1 MIIGKDY
8 NKLEFNWFGL
18 ELLEPNALLSDSLI
32 AIIGITLGLVIT
44 KQNKTFTT
52 PFFNYW
58 RGVFFVYGIGFFIGG
73 VGHVFYN
80 YFGMY
85 GKYAPLLI
93 GLAMPL
99 LIEHAMIALLPKK
112 QQKTFL
118 FLSKIKALLAAVV
131 LTLIFFIFEDQEK
144 ALPVMLLVP
153 SVNSLIGFAFSCGF
167 LGWKYGKTITPTFY
181 ILIATVFVLFPAAIV
196 QIYKISFHPWF
207 DRNDFGHLLIIITLF
222 MYYRVLKGYRNHLTE
237 TTTSK

>member
-1 MIIGKDY
+1 MKKIELFFLIRSKSASCFRDVSTSRTCSGIIS
-8 NKLEFNWFGL
+8 NWKIGW
-18 ELLEPNALLSDSLI
+18 LLA
-32 AIIGITLGLVIT
+32 
-44 KQNKTFTT
+44 
-52 PFFNYW
+52 
-58 RGVFFVYGIGFFIGG
+58 
-73 VGHVFYN
+73 
-80 YFGMY
+80 
-85 GKYAPLLI
+85 
-93 GLAMPL
+93 
-99 LIEHAMIALLPKK
+99 
-112 QQKTFL
+112 KTFL